1 MSLVAHTAAK
11 VWLTLLLVSS
21 FAVAALEEHPVEKSS
36 SNERKS
42 HLIGA

>member
-11 VWLTLLLVSS
+11 VWLTLLLVPS
-21 FAVAALEEHPVEKSS
+21 FAVAALEHPVEKSS